1 MGTDTGFKL
10 RTAAPSGDWRS
21 FPVTAGSGGV
31 TAGCLTKIH
40 DSVGVYMQDGDIGDV
55 VAFCYHAEKIE
66 LPKVAGST
74 LYGAYAGD
82 KAYYSAANH
91 AITPVAGSNLW
102 VGIFVKD
109 CLTTAAVC
117 LIDLKGDKAHS

>member
-21 FPVTAGSGGV
+21 FPVTVETPGV
-31 TAGCLTKIH
+31 EAGCLTKIH
-40 DSVGVYMQDGDIGDV
+40 DSVGIYMQDGDAGDV

-74 LYGAYAGD
+74 GYGAYAGD
-82 KAYYSAANH
+82 KAYYSAANA
-91 AITPVAGSNLW
+91 AITPVAAQNLW
-102 VGIFVKD
+102 VGIFVKN
-109 CLTTAAVC
+109 CLTTDTVC
-117 LIDLKGDKAHS
+117 LIDLKGDKAT

>member
-31 TAGCLTKIH
+31 EAGCLTKIH
-40 DSVGVYMQDGDIGDV
+40 DSVGVYMQDADAGEV

-66 LPKVAGST
+66 LPKVAGSAG
-74 LYGAYAGD
+74 YGAYAGD
-82 KAYYSAANH
+82 KAYYNGAGS
-91 AITPVAGSNLW
+91 ITPVAGQNLW

-109 CLTTAAVC
+109 CLSADVVC
-117 LIDLKGDKAHS
+117 LIDLKGDKAT